1 LKIFNSIHDFKST
14 KKTILT
20 LGTFDGVH
28 VGHQKIIQKLIQNA
42 SDYNC
47 ESLILTFF
55 PHPRMVLQEGS
66 DIKLLNTIDEKTIL
80 LKKMGLDNLIIHP
93 FDKEFSRLTAEEFVK
108 TILVDALHIQK
119 IIIGYDHRFGR
130 NRLANIDDLI
140 LYGKQ
145 YNFEVEQ
152 ISAQEIDS
160 VSISSTKIRNAI
172 LDGNIALANEYLGYK
187 YVINGMVINGNQL
200 GRTIG
205 FPTANLKIEEN
216 YKLIP
221 KNGVY
226 IVKSTINQKTV
237 FGVMNIG
244 TNPTVNGENLSI
256 EVHFFD
262 FDADLYNSK
271 IEISVLERIRDEQK
285 FDSIELLK
293 NQIQEDKETAIS
305 FIAKT
310 TKPL

>member
-1 LKIFNSIHDFKST
+1 MKIFNSIHDFKST

-66 DIKLLNTIDEKTIL
+66 DIKLLNTIDEKTVL
-80 LKKMGLDNLIIHP
+80 LKKTGLDNLIIHP